1 GTVSEVDLAQCLVD
15 SIGPIARPKQIYM
28 LSTMPKTR
36 SGKIVRRLLSEL
48 VTDGR
53 TTGDT
58 TGLEDPEV
66 LDKLKAEITGQS

>member
-1 GTVSEVDLAQCLVD
+1 
-15 SIGPIARPKQIYM
+15 M

-53 TTGDT
+53 TTGDI